1 MDNPIFELYTDYLL
15 SSYGPTTA
23 TGLSAVLE
31 GAISHDRVTR
41 FLSRRDFG
49 PKDLWRLVK
58 KTVRAV
64 EADEGVLIFD
74 DTIQEKRWTDEN
86 DLICWHYDHTRGRM
100 VKGLNLLSAL
110 YHAGGVSIPVDF
122 RLIRKPI
129 VFCDV
134 ETRQVRR
141 KAEVTKNERLREMF
155 EQALRNR
162 LRFGMC

>member
-1 MDNPIFELYTDYLL
+1 M
-15 SSYGPTTA
+15 
-23 TGLSAVLE
+23 
-31 GAISHDRVTR
+31 
-41 FLSRRDFG
+41 
-49 PKDLWRLVK
+49 
-58 KTVRAV
+58 
-64 EADEGVLIFD
+64 IFD